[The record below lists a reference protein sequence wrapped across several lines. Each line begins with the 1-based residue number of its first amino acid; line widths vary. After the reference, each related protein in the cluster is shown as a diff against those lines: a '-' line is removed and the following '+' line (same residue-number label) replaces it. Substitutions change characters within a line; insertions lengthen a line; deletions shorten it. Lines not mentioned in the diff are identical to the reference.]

1 MIFSNAFRLSVAILM
16 AHGAA
21 LCAQVDGAFVRV
33 SPRDPA
39 YLEYSDGRPYIP
51 NGLNLIAPN
60 TADAEGLDRMEAWME
75 KLAANGGN
83 YIRVW
88 LSSPFWDV
96 EHAKSGKYDETKARR
111 IDEMLKM
118 AQRHGLRVKLTLE
131 HFREMSSQPRQ
142 RWANKP
148 LHLVA
153 NGGSAT
159 NVADFFLGEASR
171 DRFKAKLKWFAGRY
185 GDNPTIYGWEL
196 WNEVNAVAAGADAYM
211 PWTELM
217 LGELHRLFP
226 KNLAMQSLGSF
237 DSANVRD
244 LYRRHSLLAGNDVAQ
259 VHRYLDLGASLDICH
274 GPMDMLAADAVREL
288 AQFNPN
294 RPILLA
300 ESGAVEPSHAGPFK
314 LYAKDREGILLHD
327 VLFAP
332 FFSGAA
338 GAGQIWH
345 WDSYVDK
352 NNLWRHFARF
362 AAAVKDIDPPSEQFT
377 PIATGASASARLCAQ
392 RQTHPFAM
400 VPGFGK
406 QLADGTRTRHG
417 PATLR
422 RFQTRSCRTDRP
434 VQASQSEYLRS
445 MEGPLERVDASGF
458 QGVAS
463 PLHPVV
469 GGARRFG
476 MKPQVRQLEKS
487 VRIGFGACS
496 PSLCDSIAL
505 IKRTRLCASLHFM
518 KAKPVVS

>member
-377 PIATGASASARLCAQ
+377 PSQLAHPRLRVYALKGRRTLLLWCRDSENNWRTELEQGMAPQLCADFKLDLAELIGQ
-392 RQTHPFAM
+392 SRPARASIYDPWKDLWSESTLQGSKVSLPPF
-400 VPGFGK
+400 
-406 QLADGTRTRHG
+406 
-417 PATLR
+417 
-422 RFQTRSCRTDRP
+422 TRSLVVR
-434 VQASQSEYLRS
+434 VV
-445 MEGPLERVDASGF
+445 LE
-458 QGVAS
+458 
-463 PLHPVV
+463 
-469 GGARRFG
+469 
-476 MKPQVRQLEKS
+476 
-487 VRIGFGACS
+487 
-496 PSLCDSIAL
+496 
-505 IKRTRLCASLHFM
+505 
-518 KAKPVVS
+518 